1 MVLFSLSASKY
12 ISFEACIQASYCKYS
27 FYERNYRLAEVY
39 NIDKPLKLLFFV
51 SNQHKQAHTQHLII
65 MLQMCIR
72 GTQEKPKTVFS
83 SPTT

>member
-1 MVLFSLSASKY
+1 MNLVSMPLTVSIHFMKETSDLQRY
-12 ISFEACIQASYCKYS
+12 I
-27 FYERNYRLAEVY
+27 

-51 SNQHKQAHTQHLII
+51 SNQHKQAHTEHLII

-72 GTQEKPKTVFS
+72 GTQEKSEAVFS